1 MIASKH
7 TWPQPD
13 QFSKKYWATQHKA
26 VSPGNPQ
33 NMLTKSR
40 ISFELSHNPL
50 SLSACPCY
58 SDLRM
63 PSAPL
68 GFLSGP
74 FSQKTDILHNHSY
87 GIARRRRF
95 RCGSCCKTCTGIS
108 PDSLV
113 QPNKDAC
120 PLRHSGTGRAFATKA
135 GYSLC
140 SCLGF
145 LGQRE
150 IMRGCNPRMKG
161 HGPS

>member
-135 GYSLC
+135 GSSLC

-145 LGQRE
+145 L
-150 IMRGCNPRMKG
+150 
-161 HGPS
+161 